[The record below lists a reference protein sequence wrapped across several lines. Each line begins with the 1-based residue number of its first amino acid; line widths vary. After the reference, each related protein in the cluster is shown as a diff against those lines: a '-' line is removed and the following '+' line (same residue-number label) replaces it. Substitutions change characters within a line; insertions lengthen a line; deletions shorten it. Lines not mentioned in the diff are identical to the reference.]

1 MIKSPV
7 RRAFLLGEN
16 EHSDPPEVLP
26 RLGGAMDLTAS
37 FLAAFLIGLGGG
49 VHCFG
54 MCGGIVGALTLGL
67 PAVPDRPLL
76 GRLPF
81 LLAYN
86 LGRII
91 SYVVAGALAGGVGA
105 WAAHLLAVHQAQLV
119 LQLLAGLFMILLG
132 LYLAGWWTGLARL
145 EQAGGRVWRWIEP
158 LGRRLLPVRTPGR
171 ALGIGLVW
179 GWLPCGLVYSV
190 LVWAMGAGGVL
201 NGGLLMLC
209 FGLGTL
215 PALLAMGTFAAA
227 LAGFMRRPAVRR
239 IIGTLVILF
248 GVYEIGLVTRMFQGA

>member
-1 MIKSPV
+1 M
-7 RRAFLLGEN
+7 E
-16 EHSDPPEVLP
+16 
-26 RLGGAMDLTAS
+26 LTAS
-37 FLAAFLIGLGGG
+37 LMSAFLIGLSGGA
-49 VHCFG
+49 HCVG

-67 PAVPDRPLL
+67 PATPDRPFL
-76 GRLPF
+76 GRWPF

-86 LGRII
+86 LGRLL
-91 SYVVAGALAGGVGA
+91 SYVTAGMLAGGVGA
-105 WAAHLLAVHQAQLV
+105 WAMHLMAVHQAQLT

-132 LYLAGWWTGLARL
+132 LYLAGWWMGLTRV
-145 EQAGGRVWRWIEP
+145 ERVGGRLWRRIEP
-158 LGRRLLPVRTPGR
+158 LGRQLLPVRTPAQ

-215 PALLAMGTFAAA
+215 PALLTMGAFAAT
-227 LAGFMRRPAVRR
+227 LAGFIRQPWVRQ
-239 IIGTLVILF
+239 IAGALVIGF
-248 GVYEIGLVTRMFQGA
+248 GIYQISLAARMMVQGA